1 MSTRCK
7 INHMTDATQPPE
19 GALIQRLREQLGL
32 SQAAAAERIGKSVSW
47 WSQREAGYRGSG
59 RNREPI
65 PVSAQTLADMA
76 GVVGASAMELRG
88 VGRDDSAE
96 LLESGY
102 KPATPAGGDSASM
115 ELVEKRFL
123 DNANKVINSTAPLG
137 VKAAV
142 RRSVDVVAAYR
153 KGMGERINT
162 PTGRCEYLSE
172 IAHASIDIMGIAL
185 PGQYED
191 EREALTMLA
200 QAASDA
206 ARPLAVATDRKTKTK
221 LRDSS
226 VNSTQ
231 SHGW

>member
-1 MSTRCK
+1 MYEYRCK
-7 INHMTDATQPPE
+7 LTPMTDAIQPPE

-32 SQAAAAERIGKSVSW
+32 SQTAAARRLHKSGAW
-47 WSQREAGYRGSG
+47 WGQRETGYRGTG
-59 RNREPI
+59 RSRERI
-65 PVSAQTLADMA
+65 PLSAQSLADMA
-76 GVVGASAMELRG
+76 WVVGATAIELHG
-88 VGRDDSAE
+88 VNREDAAE
-96 LLESGY
+96 LIESGY
-102 KPATPAGGDSASM
+102 KPAPSGAAEAIEM
-115 ELVEKRFL
+115 VEQRFF
-123 DNANKVINSTAPLG
+123 DNADLIIHSESTPLG
-137 VKAAV
+137 VKAAIRGCV
-142 RRSVDVVAAYR
+142 NRVQAYKR
-153 KGMGERINT
+153 GMGDRIDT
-162 PTGRCEYLSE
+162 PEGGCEYVNE
-172 IAHASIDIMGIAL
+172 IASASIDIMGIAL

>member
-1 MSTRCK
+1 
-7 INHMTDATQPPE
+7 
-19 GALIQRLREQLGL
+19 
-32 SQAAAAERIGKSVSW
+32 
-47 WSQREAGYRGSG
+47 
-59 RNREPI
+59 
-65 PVSAQTLADMA
+65 MA